1 MRQLNYPVERTYT
14 MAKEQSSIETVE
26 QIMKDISAKY
36 ALKPKKT
43 KKNKKMVE
51 TDIDLFATDDTRQN
65 CSVT

>member
-1 MRQLNYPVERTYT
+1 